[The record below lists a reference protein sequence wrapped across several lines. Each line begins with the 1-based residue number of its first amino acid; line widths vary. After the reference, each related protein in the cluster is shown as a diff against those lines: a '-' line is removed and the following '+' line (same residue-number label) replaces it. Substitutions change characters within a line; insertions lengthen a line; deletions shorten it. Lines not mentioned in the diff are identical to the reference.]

1 MRLYGLRIFVALLT
15 FAVGV
20 AVGTLFAGLARKTDC
35 GSRAAARAFVVKTSE
50 PLLEAAPRQEVRPE
64 TAPCASSGDE
74 RKLIIGGI
82 LNGKAVSK
90 PSPVYPPELRT
101 TRVEGTVVVNVLV
114 DEDGAV
120 VQAEAL
126 SGPKA
131 LRDAAVEAARKAKF
145 SPTRLSGCPVR
156 VSGVVT
162 YNFVLP

>member
-15 FAVGV
+15 FAAGV
-20 AVGTLFAGLARKTDC
+20 AVSTLFAGLARKTDC
-35 GSRAAARAFVVKTSE
+35 GSRAKPRAFVVRTSE
-50 PLLEAAPRQEVRPE
+50 PLFEVAPRQEARPE
-64 TAPCASSGDE
+64 TAPCASSGGE
-74 RKLIIGGI
+74 RKPIIGGI

-101 TRVEGTVVVNVLV
+101 SRVEGTVVVSVLV
-114 DEDGAV
+114 DEDGTV

-126 SGPKA
+126 TGPKA
-131 LRDAAVEAARKAKF
+131 LRDAAAEAARQAKF
-145 SPTRLSGCPVR
+145 SPTRLSGCPVK